1 MGEFFT
7 AKHTVT
13 FLIMDGYWDVVV
25 SSLQDIYNANEVIPF
40 DDELQTKKLNFLNMS
55 KDQLQLH
62 LNTFQE
68 HMENVNRV
76 HRILDNVRSNLSLML
91 NQSREEKSEENTED
105 AEEGEGTRMALSQG
119 KKAVGKVGRSYW
131 TSEYNPNAPILVGSE
146 VAYKPRRGSADG
158 EWIQCEVLKV
168 VADGTRF
175 EVRDPEPDELGNSGK
190 VYKCNWK
197 ELLLIPPG
205 FPTKNYPPGTK
216 VLARYPETTTFYPAI
231 VIGTKRD
238 GTCRLRFDGEEEVDK
253 ETEVTRRLVLPSPTA
268 SANLARK

>member
-1 MGEFFT
+1 
-7 AKHTVT
+7 
-13 FLIMDGYWDVVV
+13 MDGYWDVVV

-40 DDELQTKKLNFLNMS
+40 DDDLQSKKANFFDMS
-55 KDQLQLH
+55 EDQVQLH
-62 LNTFQE
+62 LTTFQE

-91 NQSREEKSEENTED
+91 NQPHEEKHEENAED
-105 AEEGEGTRMALSQG
+105 LEDVEEAATPTSSQG
-119 KKAVGKVGRSYW
+119 KKTVGKVGRSYW
-131 TSEYNPNAPILVGSE
+131 ASEYNPNAPILVGSE
-146 VAYKPRRGSADG
+146 VAYKPRRGNADG
-158 EWIQCEVLKV
+158 EWIQCEVLKII
-168 VADGTRF
+168 ADGTRF

-190 VYKCNWK
+190 VFKCNWK

-253 ETEVTRRLVLPSPTA
+253 ETEVTRRLVLPSPMV
-268 SANLARK
+268 SANPAKK